1 MGQNQNSN
9 LCKEGFVRR
18 VQGHRR
24 SPKSARPHKARI
36 PEDAPGRQ
44 AAARPARSPA
54 RSGQTSGLTPW
65 APRSTASRKRGP
77 PPTRKI
83 RWAPGYVTHRRRPRL
98 RDRAAAEVK
107 WKPPILLKRGDVFPH
122 TALLPVSCVPLPS
135 ASRGGVTND
144 RATCRPG
151 PSSGGAGQLPCR
163 TRLLMSLPLSPFSED
178 ELLFCS
184 PSPRPSLNPAELRPD
199 GQIRQ
204 RTGAVTSPVPVRGA
218 KALRP

>member
-1 MGQNQNSN
+1 MLG
-9 LCKEGFVRR
+9 GFKGTDGAQSQRDLTRPGFQKTHQGDRQPPALPAHPLAPVRR
-18 VQGHRR
+18 QA
-24 SPKSARPHKARI
+24 SC
-36 PEDAPGRQ
+36 PG
-44 AAARPARSPA
+44 PPDPPLLV
-54 RSGQTSGLTPW
+54 SGD
-65 APRSTASRKRGP
+65 P

-83 RWAPGYVTHRRRPRL
+83 RWALGYVTHRRRPRL

-151 PSSGGAGQLPCR
+151 PSSGGAGQLPRR

-199 GQIRQ
+199 VQIRQ